1 MKTELENILSKLEEL
16 AEQEAAAEAA
26 AYYHTGGI
34 YFNFADFREYVL
46 IKIGT
51 LAHFQTSEGNYS
63 SYGDY
68 FRETPMYTDHFHAI
82 IWHGDKKYT
91 IEH

>member
-51 LAHFQTSEGNYS
+51 LAHFQTSDGYS
-63 SYGDY
+63 LFIPSGSLGSFLPDVAS
-68 FRETPMYTDHFHAI
+68 D
-82 IWHGDKKYT
+82 GL
-91 IEH
+91 